1 MFYTSHLL
9 SGNLHSFTQSP
20 PLTLEQIE
28 KTKSTR
34 LRRTCFTE
42 VGSLEGVS
50 NKWKGQREKKRMER
64 TNTLKPN
71 WTGGLMVILTAG
83 LNDKELQELESL
95 LLNFEGVYFLS

>member
-1 MFYTSHLL
+1 M
-9 SGNLHSFTQSP
+9 
-20 PLTLEQIE
+20 ERAE
-28 KTKSTR
+28 
-34 LRRTCFTE
+34 
-42 VGSLEGVS
+42 
-50 NKWKGQREKKRMER
+50 EKKRMER